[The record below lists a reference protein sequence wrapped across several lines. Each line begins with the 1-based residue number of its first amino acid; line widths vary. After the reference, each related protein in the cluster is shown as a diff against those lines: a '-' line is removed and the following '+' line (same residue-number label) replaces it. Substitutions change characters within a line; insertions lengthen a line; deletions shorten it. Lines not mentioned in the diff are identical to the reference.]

1 VQRFTVVLFIAEK
14 KLNKARRSMGT
25 TTMDGDASTIEATTA
40 PVKEVRLAQILIHQA
55 WCKGCAICAE
65 LCPKHVFIMR
75 DNLPVIVDLQAC
87 NRCMLCEMRCPDF
100 AITVL

>member
-1 VQRFTVVLFIAEK
+1 
-14 KLNKARRSMGT
+14 
-25 TTMDGDASTIEATTA
+25 MDDASTTVIEVTKPA
-40 PVKEVRLAQILIHQA
+40 VKEVVLAQILIHEA

-75 DNLPVIVDLQAC
+75 NNLPVVVDLQAC

>member
-1 VQRFTVVLFIAEK
+1 MTDSPTSGNLKTA
-14 KLNKARRSMGT
+14 ARPARPT
-25 TTMDGDASTIEATTA
+25 TLPEIMIIET
-40 PVKEVRLAQILIHQA
+40 

-65 LCPKHVFIMR
+65 YCPKHVFIMK

-100 AITVL
+100 ALTVI